1 MTFCVYIIID
11 ADYAVPPLVLSTNYS
26 ALPNNLPNR
35 SDSNWTVVTTLGTN
49 VSSSS
54 SLTQI
59 VGTEIE
65 FDKKIG
71 SGSFGEVWKG
81 KW

>member
-1 MTFCVYIIID
+1 MFQQKTG
-11 ADYAVPPLVLSTNYS
+11 ADTNYSSILALSTNYS

-35 SDSNWTVVTTLGTN
+35 NDSNWTIVTASETN
-49 VSSSS
+49 TSSSTS
-54 SLTQI
+54 SVTQI
-59 VGTEIE
+59 IGTEIE
-65 FDKKIG
+65 FEKKIG

>member
-11 ADYAVPPLVLSTNYS
+11 ADYGDPPLALSTNYS

-35 SDSNWTVVTTLGTN
+35 SDSNWTVVTTVGTN
-49 VSSSS
+49 ASPSSV
-54 SLTQI
+54 TQI

-65 FDKKIG
+65 FEKKIG

>member
-1 MTFCVYIIID
+1 
-11 ADYAVPPLVLSTNYS
+11 
-26 ALPNNLPNR
+26 
-35 SDSNWTVVTTLGTN
+35 VTTIGKN

-54 SLTQI
+54 SVTQI

-65 FDKKIG
+65 FEKKIG